1 MITSLQTRRW
11 FIAAA
16 AVFIAASANAQ
27 AATATAAPEEVSIFS
42 NTLFNTLLAVSILLL
57 LVIVGLAQMLQG
69 AARYH
74 VVKEKNPTSA
84 DKNEKQNAGSGTV
97 SGILLLAG
105 LLLPVFSSAQDAAAA
120 AGDAAA
126 EAQSKVPDFA
136 DSIGGLDIGI
146 FFLMISVIF
155 VEALIAYMLWNS
167 GMKLLKTEAPPIK
180 RKAAKAAPA
189 FIETLNAS
197 VALEEEGT
205 IMLDHEYDGIREL
218 DNNLPPWWKYG
229 FYLTIVFSVVYLIHY
244 HVSKTGPLQTEEY
257 QAQMAEGE
265 RLKAE
270 YRKTAANLVDESN
283 VFQLMAADSIGEGKS
298 IFTEKCKACHKA
310 DGSGDIG
317 PNLTDNYWL
326 HGGDIKS
333 VFTTIKYGVTSKGM
347 QAWQNDLSP
356 VQMQEVASYILTLA
370 GTNVAGGK
378 APEGT
383 LFNPKGVIADST
395 QTPANDSLKTDST
408 TKTVNAVK

>member
-1 MITSLQTRRW
+1 MITSIQTRRW

-16 AVFIAASANAQ
+16 AVFIATAANAQ
-27 AATATAAPEEVSIFS
+27 ATTATAAPEEVSVFS

-57 LVIVGLAQMLQG
+57 LLIVGLSQMLQG

-74 VVKEKNPTSA
+74 VIKEKNPATA
-84 DKNEKQNAGSGTV
+84 DKKESPNTGSSTV
-97 SGILLLAG
+97 SGILLLAA
-105 LLLPVFSSAQDAAAA
+105 LLLPVLSSAQDAAAT
-120 AGDAAA
+120 AGDAAT

-146 FFLMISVIF
+146 FFLMLTVIL
-155 VEALIAYMLWNS
+155 VELLIAYMLWHS
-167 GMKLLKTEAPPIK
+167 GMKLLKTEAPPVK

-270 YRKTAANLVDESN
+270 YRKTAANLVDETN
-283 VFQLMAADSIGEGKS
+283 VFQLTAADSIGIGKN
-298 IFTEKCKACHKA
+298 IYKEKCVACHKA
-310 DGSGDIG
+310 DGGGGVG

-356 VQMQEVASYILTLA
+356 VQMQAVASYILTLA
-370 GTNVAGGK
+370 GTNVPGGEPPAGI
-378 APEGT
+378 
-383 LFNPKGVIADST
+383 LFNPKGAATDST
-395 QTPANDSLKTDST
+395 QTQAADSLKKDSA
-408 TKTVNAVK
+408 TKPVNTVK

>member
-16 AVFIAASANAQ
+16 AVFIAAGANAQ
-27 AATATAAPEEVSIFS
+27 ATTATAAPEEVSIFS
-42 NTLFNTLLAVSILLL
+42 NTLFNTLLAVSVLLL
-57 LVIVGLAQMLQG
+57 LIIVGLAQMLQG

-74 VVKEKNPTSA
+74 VVKEKNPASA
-84 DKNEKQNAGSGTV
+84 DKKDNQHTGSGIV
-97 SGILLLAG
+97 SGILFVAG
-105 LLLPVFSSAQDAAAA
+105 LLLPVLSSAQDAAA
-120 AGDAAA
+120 GDAAA
-126 EAQSKVPDFA
+126 DVKSSVPDFA

-155 VEALIAYMLWNS
+155 IEALIAYMLWHS
-167 GMKLLKTEAPPIK
+167 GMKLLKTEAPPVK

-229 FYLTIVFSVVYLIHY
+229 FYLTIVFAVVYLIHY

-283 VFQLMAADSIGEGKS
+283 VFQLMAADSISAGKN

-383 LFNPKGVIADST
+383 LFTPKGAVADST
-395 QTPANDSLKTDST
+395 QTPAGDSLKADSAS
-408 TKTVNAVK
+408 KPVNAVK

>member
-16 AVFIAASANAQ
+16 AVFIAAGANAQ
-27 AATATAAPEEVSIFS
+27 ATTATAAPEEVSIFS

-74 VVKEKNPTSA
+74 VVKEKNPASA
-84 DKNEKQNAGSGTV
+84 DKKDNQHTGSGIV
-97 SGILLLAG
+97 SGILFVAG
-105 LLLPVFSSAQDAAAA
+105 LLLPVLSSAQDAA

-126 EAQSKVPDFA
+126 EVKSSVPDFA

-155 VEALIAYMLWNS
+155 IEALIAYMLWHS
-167 GMKLLKTEAPPIK
+167 GMKLLKTEAPPVK

-229 FYLTIVFSVVYLIHY
+229 FYLTIVFAVVYLIHY

-283 VFQLMAADSIGEGKS
+283 VFQLMAADSISAGKN

-383 LFNPKGVIADST
+383 LFTPKGAVADST
-395 QTPANDSLKTDST
+395 QTPAGDSLKADSAS
-408 TKTVNAVK
+408 KPVNAVK